1 MKKNAPQVGT
11 HVIKNEYKLTIG
23 LILRKLKLDEF
34 PQLLNVVL
42 GDLNLVGPRPGL
54 ENQYELM
61 ESRSRKNIFYTKPG
75 ITGLAQI
82 LGYDMSDPKL
92 LAEVD
97 FLYVKN
103 QTVILDSVI
112 LLGTFFNFP
121 RKYLATRFKI
131 NDLKNNQ

>member
-1 MKKNAPQVGT
+1 
-11 HVIKNEYKLTIG
+11 
-23 LILRKLKLDEF
+23 
-34 PQLLNVVL
+34 
-42 GDLNLVGPRPGL
+42 
-54 ENQYELM
+54 
-61 ESRSRKNIFYTKPG
+61 
-75 ITGLAQI
+75 TGLAQI

-131 NDLKNNQ
+131 NDLKNN